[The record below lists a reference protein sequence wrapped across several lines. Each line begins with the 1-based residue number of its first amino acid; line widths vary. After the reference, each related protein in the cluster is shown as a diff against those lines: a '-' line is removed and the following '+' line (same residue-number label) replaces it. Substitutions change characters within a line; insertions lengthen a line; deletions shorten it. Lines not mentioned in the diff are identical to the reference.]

1 MTGHEP
7 PATRAREHLLDAHVT
22 AVEAVLA
29 AADAVAEAGVRRD
42 DTWFTLAD
50 GRRATADRDA
60 LVPSLRTALDR
71 SGVLERLATVLV
83 DAVAAAGYDLPA
95 QPVAAPPYV
104 AVTST
109 GPVLR
114 GTVADGRLVVS
125 IDCFEVVRDA
135 DRGEQEPSPAN
146 RCASNSP
153 HASNRRGSRRRVVY
167 ARSAADPTAALSVRF
182 RGADDA

>member
-1 MTGHEP
+1 MTGHDA
-7 PATRAREHLLDAHVT
+7 PATRAREHLLDAHATV
-22 AVEAVLA
+22 VEDVLA
-29 AADAVAEAGVRRD
+29 AADAVAEAGVHRD
-42 DTWFTLAD
+42 DRWFTLAD

-60 LVPSLRTALDR
+60 VVPPLRTALER
-71 SGVLERLATVLV
+71 SGALERLATVLV

-135 DRGEQEPSPAN
+135 DLRDE
-146 RCASNSP
+146 
-153 HASNRRGSRRRVVY
+153 GSRDRGDGVVY
-167 ARSAADPTAALSVRF
+167 VRTDLDPAAALSVRL
-182 RGADDA
+182 RGAGD